1 MEADRDIEK
10 AEASKASSDNCLPSN
25 GSDAK
30 VESPSR
36 QFSEVQQRTFFE
48 SEILDYVRARPDD
61 ATPVYLTFS
70 PTDKDNPR
78 NWNKLRKWYITCF
91 VSMLNVLT

>member
-1 MEADRDIEK
+1 MVPDPDIEK
-10 AEASKASSDNCLPSN
+10 ADASKTSSVNGPPSSH
-25 GSDAK
+25 SDHK

-48 SEILDYVRARPDD
+48 PEIFDHVRTRPDED
-61 ATPVYLTFS
+61 TPIYLTFS

-91 VSMLNVLT
+91 VSMLNILT